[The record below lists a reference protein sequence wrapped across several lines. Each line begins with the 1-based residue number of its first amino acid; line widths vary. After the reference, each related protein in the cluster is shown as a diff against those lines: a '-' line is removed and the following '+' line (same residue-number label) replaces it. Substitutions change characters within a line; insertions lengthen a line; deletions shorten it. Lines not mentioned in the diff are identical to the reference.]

1 MNIAVYSGSF
11 DPIHTGHAMLASY
24 CAQYCDGVDQVWL
37 MVSPQNPLK
46 PGTTTAGE
54 RQRLDMA
61 RMVAEGCNGVY
72 ASDFETGLP
81 RPSYTYHTLC
91 ALRRQMPQHHFRLM
105 IGSDNWLMFQKWK
118 DWENILS
125 EFGLLIYPRPGYP
138 VDTDSLPDNAT
149 YLADAPQIE
158 LSSTFIREGLRQR
171 LSMNY
176 FLPSSVYKYILDNN
190 LYGTH

>member
-24 CAQYCDGVDQVWL
+24 CAQYCDGIDQVWL

-46 PGTTTAGE
+46 PVTTTAGE

-61 RMVAEGCNGVY
+61 RLVAEGCNGVY

-105 IGSDNWLMFQKWK
+105 IGSDNWLM
-118 DWENILS
+118 L
-125 EFGLLIYPRPGYP
+125 
-138 VDTDSLPDNAT
+138 
-149 YLADAPQIE
+149 
-158 LSSTFIREGLRQR
+158 
-171 LSMNY
+171 
-176 FLPSSVYKYILDNN
+176 
-190 LYGTH
+190 